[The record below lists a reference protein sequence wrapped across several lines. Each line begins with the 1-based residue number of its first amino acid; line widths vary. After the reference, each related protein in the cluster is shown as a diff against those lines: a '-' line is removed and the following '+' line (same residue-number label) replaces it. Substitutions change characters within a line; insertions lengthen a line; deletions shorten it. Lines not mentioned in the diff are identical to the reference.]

1 MSSIESKLEQIEQAI
16 QKQIAESKEM
26 GKLTRTFAII
36 GGVCVAGVL
45 LVKAPIFILGA
56 GAAFAGVAVTELVR
70 GRKADQL
77 NSMYET
83 QAALMI
89 AQEASRKGQE
99 PVPSADLKGD
109 GIKNGFGK
117 NADRVEK
124 LAEDVEALKEAV
136 EGKPV
141 ELDKPK
147 GTFGRFYKKK

>member
-16 QKQIAESKEM
+16 QKQIAERKEM
-26 GKLTRTFAII
+26 SKVTRTFAII
-36 GGVCVAGVL
+36 GGICVAGVV

-56 GAAFAGVAVTELVR
+56 GAALAGAAVTEMVR
-70 GRKADQL
+70 NRKSDQL
-77 NSMYET
+77 NNLYET
-83 QAALMI
+83 QATLMI

-99 PVPSADLKGD
+99 PTPANDLKGT

-124 LAEDVEALKEAV
+124 LAEDVEALKDAV

-141 ELDKPK
+141 ELDKSK
-147 GTFGRFYKKK
+147 STFGRFYKK

>member
-16 QKQIAESKEM
+16 QKQIAERKDM
-26 GKLTRTFAII
+26 GKVTRTFAII
-36 GGVCVAGVL
+36 GGVCLAGVV

-56 GAAFAGVAVTELVR
+56 GAAFAGAAVTEMIR
-70 GRKADQL
+70 GRKSEQL
-77 NSMYET
+77 SSMYET

-89 AQEASRKGQE
+89 AQEAGRKGQE
-99 PVPSADLKGD
+99 PAPAQDLKGD
-109 GIKNGFGK
+109 GLKNGFGK

-141 ELDKPK
+141 ELDKSK
-147 GTFGRFYKKK
+147 GTFGRFYKK

>member
-16 QKQIAESKEM
+16 QKQIQERKEM
-26 GKLTRTFAII
+26 GKVTRTFAII
-36 GGVCVAGVL
+36 GGVCLAGVV

-56 GAAFAGVAVTELVR
+56 GAALAGAAVTEMIR
-70 GRKADQL
+70 GRKGEQL
-77 NSMYET
+77 NDMYQT

-89 AQEASRKGQE
+89 AQEASRKGQA
-99 PVPSADLKGD
+99 PTPANDLKGE

-147 GTFGRFYKKK
+147 GTFGRFYKK